1 MNKLLVGRGT
11 VVLNAER
18 TPPYVR
24 AGCHCS
30 CLMISCSVYCPTA
43 CSTQFQPVHQL
54 PKMPLTVL
62 TDSEVRTLLLGLT
75 KQDILDLQQSLAD
88 GLHYYS
94 TSTEEDSNG
103 CGSSYQPLRTSLK
116 RSDGQTTLF
125 MPASSNDSLGVKI
138 VTLAEPESDIAK
150 RRTPKNGSISSGRGS
165 LASFD
170 SLSLSQSS
178 PSIESSNTTFD
189 GPPDSVA
196 SKDSTTPKGL
206 LTLLDRSGAPRAL
219 INAEEITAF
228 RTALASTMLFKKR
241 ANVHDVVVF
250 GAGKQ
255 AYWHIR
261 LALIL
266 RGPEIHHLNI
276 INRSFDRV
284 HHLIQ
289 TLYHPHEQ
297 PHVFPKMDI
306 PTAQTTDLARPKI
319 QIITPNHTEYERLLK
334 ATIRASSVIFCTTPS
349 LTPLFPASYLTNPE
363 GRKKG
368 RYVAA
373 IGSYKPHMLELHPDI
388 LRQNVAPDHH
398 RHHHKHA
405 LEGGAVIVDSVEAC
419 LKEAGEIIQAGL
431 TGQEVV
437 EIGEL
442 VMLRRDA
449 EKRRQECVARKSEEG
464 LDERGVELGEC
475 EQRKKKKGKK
485 EKEDD
490 GGLMEWLQR
499 GNVIYKSVGL
509 GLMDVVVGSELV
521 AMADEKGIGTRI
533 ENF

>member
-1 MNKLLVGRGT
+1 
-11 VVLNAER
+11 
-18 TPPYVR
+18 
-24 AGCHCS
+24 
-30 CLMISCSVYCPTA
+30 
-43 CSTQFQPVHQL
+43 
-54 PKMPLTVL
+54 MPLTVL
-62 TDSEVRTLLLGLT
+62 TDSEVRTLLLGLK
-75 KQDILDLQQSLAD
+75 KQDIFDLQQSLAD
-88 GLHYYS
+88 ALHYYS
-94 TSTEEDSNG
+94 TSTEQDSNG
-103 CGSSYQPLRTSLK
+103 CCSSYQPLRTSLK

-125 MPASSNDSLGVKI
+125 MPASSNDGLGVKI
-138 VTLAEPESDIAK
+138 VTLSEPNTVSSK
-150 RRTPKNGSISSGRGS
+150 RPTPSNGSSSSPRSS

-170 SLSLSQSS
+170 SLSLSAPSPGSS
-178 PSIESSNTTFD
+178 TTAFSV
-189 GPPDSVA
+189 PPDSVA

-206 LTLLDRSGAPRAL
+206 LTLLDRTGSPRAL

-261 LALIL
+261 LALLL

-276 INRSFDRV
+276 INRSFERV
-284 HHLIQ
+284 Q
-289 TLYHPHEQ
+289 TLLESLFKSPDHKP
-297 PHVFPKMDI
+297 
-306 PTAQTTDLARPKI
+306 TDLSRPKI
-319 QIITPNHTEYERLLK
+319 QIITPNAVEYERLLK

-349 LTPLFPASYLTNPE
+349 LEPLFPASYLTNTE

-405 LEGGAVIVDSVEAC
+405 IQGGAVIVDSVEAC

-431 TGQEVV
+431 TGHEVV

-442 VMLRRDA
+442 IMLRKDA
-449 EKRRQECVARKSEEG
+449 ERRRKECLERKSMEG
-464 LDERGVELGEC
+464 LDEAGIELGEC
-475 EQRKKKKGKK
+475 EKRKKKKGKK
-485 EKEDD
+485 EGSDD
-490 GGLMEWLQR
+490 GGLMEWLMK

-509 GLMDVVVGSELV
+509 GLMDVVVGEDLV
-521 AMADEKGIGTRI
+521 VLADERGIGTRI